1 MRKDCVG
8 EAPKIFRGPKRLL
21 EPFEIN
27 RLEIVCDGACL
38 GQCSRSVDVEHQ
50 LDVGTGFFTC
60 RADRGDIDFMK
71 LERAKSSI
79 DRLAHAG
86 PDKRGIG
93 IADHA
98 CTAGQIGHTASQKP
112 AQRYIGAFCRDI
124 PKQALSARQKRN
136 TV

>member
-50 LDVGTGFFTC
+50 LDVGTSFFTC

-86 PDKRGIG
+86 PDK
-93 IADHA
+93 
-98 CTAGQIGHTASQKP
+98 TASQKP
-112 AQRYIGAFCRDI
+112 AQRHIGAFCRDI